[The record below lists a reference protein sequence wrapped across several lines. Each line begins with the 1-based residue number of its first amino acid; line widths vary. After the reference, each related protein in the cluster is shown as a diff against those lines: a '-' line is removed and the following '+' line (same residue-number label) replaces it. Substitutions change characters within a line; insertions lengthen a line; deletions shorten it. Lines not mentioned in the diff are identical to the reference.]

1 MGHMP
6 CFRVI
11 TNKTPNG
18 IPITAPKNKAI
29 DTIYMFRTMLVITV
43 HCLNQNQTYVNA
55 PPQIEYFSL

>member
-1 MGHMP
+1 MP

-29 DTIYMFRTMLVITV
+29 DTIYNVSYNACNNCAWLY
-43 HCLNQNQTYVNA
+43 HNSTYVNA

>member
-1 MGHMP
+1 MP

-29 DTIYMFRTMLVITV
+29 DTIYSVS
-43 HCLNQNQTYVNA
+43 YNA
-55 PPQIEYFSL
+55 CNNCTLSKSEPNIC

>member
-1 MGHMP
+1 MP

-29 DTIYMFRTMLVITV
+29 DTIYSVS
-43 HCLNQNQTYVNA
+43 YNA
-55 PPQIEYFSL
+55 CNNCALSKSEPNIC